1 MLEAS
6 NLECTRGDYVLFSGL
21 SFTLKAGELIYLRG
35 SNGSGKTSLLRIISG
50 LMTPTAGEVNWDG
63 ENIVDLREEFNAE
76 LSYFGHYN
84 AIKDVFTAIE
94 NLQAANKLAGIES
107 TEDEV
112 LDVLEKMGLQGREDL
127 PTYFLSQGQKRRV
140 ALARLLF
147 SKKKLWILDEPFS
160 ALDVKAVD
168 LLQSVISGHLEN
180 AGMVM
185 LTTHQDVH
193 LTSGDVRT
201 INMDEL

>member
-1 MLEAS
+1 
-6 NLECTRGDYVLFSGL
+6 
-21 SFTLKAGELIYLRG
+21 
-35 SNGSGKTSLLRIISG
+35 
-50 LMTPTAGEVNWDG
+50 
-63 ENIVDLREEFNAE
+63 
-76 LSYFGHYN
+76 
-84 AIKDVFTAIE
+84 
-94 NLQAANKLAGIES
+94 
-107 TEDEV
+107 
-112 LDVLEKMGLQGREDL
+112 MGLQGREDL

-168 LLQSVISGHLEN
+168 LLQSVISEHIEN

-185 LTTHQDVH
+185 LTTHQDVR
-193 LTSGDVRT
+193 LTSNDVRT